1 MAVYAVL
8 ERSVIGVDVLR
19 GRQILDFRY
28 ELASEN
34 VIGIQGENPIALD
47 LVEAEVPLIG
57 VILEFALDDASI
69 GE

>member
-19 GRQILDFRY
+19 GRQILNFLY
-28 ELASEN
+28 EFVAES

-47 LVEAEVPLIG
+47 LVEAEVPLTG